1 MKNYKNLDE
10 ALCKELEKLD
20 KKYGGNVDE
29 MTVQDVE
36 KADKLY
42 HALKSAETF
51 YAMKE
56 AGEMDEDED
65 MEGSGDGRSYARGG
79 RGGSGRGDYGRGGS
93 GRSYRRGR
101 DAMGRYTSR
110 DMGGYSGNDGYD
122 GYSGHYPEWMPP
134 YPRY

>member
-20 KKYGGNVDE
+20 KKYAGNVDE

-56 AGEMDEDED
+56 AGEMDEEEN
-65 MEGSGDGRSYARGG
+65 MEGSGRRGNDGRMYS
-79 RGGSGRGDYGRGGS
+79 GRGGS